1 MPAIGKSLFEG
12 VDLQCET
19 NNTAHR
25 TEEIRVDQLIVRRGQ
40 PFTLTL
46 NLTEGFN
53 KTTPLF
59 INVATGGEF
68 ATQEQGT
75 MYLLAVPDLV
85 EQSPE
90 AKAVWKVELDA
101 KSSTQ
106 TGNLIL
112 TFTPPADAPI
122 GLYKMVASYKD
133 EKMSLAELTVLFNPW
148 CAEDSVFLDDE
159 KKRQEYVMN
168 EHGKIFIGSADF
180 IFSRDWDYGQFD
192 ESMVSICMNLLDRNL
207 KHKKDPADD
216 VAARCDPI
224 YVGRVVSAMI
234 NSEDDN
240 GVLEGQWETPY
251 DGGKAPTHWTGS
263 ISILKQWQKNEFQP
277 VKYGQCWVYAGVMCS
292 VMRLLGIP
300 CRTVTN
306 FSSACDENQNL
317 IIDKYHSED
326 GVDKRISEDSVWNF
340 HVWLEGWMRRP
351 DLSEDSRYDGWQV
364 LDPTPQGES
373 EGIYC
378 CGPAAKEAILKGDTD
393 LKYDVSFVYA
403 EVNADC
409 VDWLVKSDGSLE
421 KIEADQ
427 KRVGKKISTK
437 AVGSDEREDV
447 TDEYKYKEGTK
458 KERSAFMRACTT
470 LEDHLREK
478 NKLAAVNIL
487 AETAAGNL
495 TIIETENE
503 PRSLNEVSVKILNGT
518 TEETDAETLPP
529 PPKVTMRFEEVSKP
543 ENGQDVSLNLVLS
556 SESTADRPLSIS
568 ISIQAMKYNGKLG
581 ETIKTEKKKET
592 LLPEKELS
600 IPILVPFSVYREP
613 MLDFDSMK
621 ISALV
626 KDIENPDH
634 PYLAEDNVVLLD
646 PPITITISGDVR
658 LNIPTEAEVVFKNP
672 VNETLKDCSLTV
684 SGSGLWRDEYFVKL
698 GDMLPSTQFRVK
710 LPVHPYKVGQKTAM
724 VDFDSSV
731 FRDIKASS
739 TVTVKK

>member
-1 MPAIGKSLFEG
+1 MTKEKKSLFEG

-25 TEEIRVDQLIVRRGQ
+25 THVIRVDQLIVRRGQ

-53 KTTPLF
+53 ETTPLF
-59 INVATGGEF
+59 INIATGGEF
-68 ATQEQGT
+68 ATQRQGT
-75 MYLLAVPDLV
+75 LCLLMVPDLV
-85 EQSPE
+85 AQSPE
-90 AKAVWKVELDA
+90 AKAVWKVELDV

-122 GLYKMVASYKD
+122 GLYKMVANYKD
-133 EKMSLAELTVLFNPW
+133 EKMLLAEPTVLFNPW
-148 CAEDSVFLDDE
+148 CAEDWVFLDDE

-168 EHGKIFIGSADF
+168 EHGQIFIGSVDF
-180 IFSRDWDYGQFD
+180 IFPGDWDYGQFD
-192 ESMVSICMNLLDRNL
+192 ESMVSICMKLLDLNH
-207 KHKKDPADD
+207 KHEKDPADD
-216 VAARCDPI
+216 VSARCNPI
-224 YVGRVVSAMI
+224 YVSRVVSAMV
-234 NSEDDN
+234 NSNDDH
-240 GVLEGQWETPY
+240 GVVEGQWGAPY
-251 DGGKAPTHWTGS
+251 DGGKAPSHWTGS
-263 ISILKQWQKNEFQP
+263 FPILNQWQKNEYHP

-306 FSSACDENQNL
+306 FSSAHDTDENL
-317 IIDKYHSED
+317 TIDRFHSED
-326 GVDKRISEDSVWNF
+326 GLDMEFAMDSIWNF
-340 HVWLEGWMRRP
+340 HVWTEGWMRRP

-364 LDPTPQGES
+364 LDPTPQETS
-373 EGIYC
+373 DGIYC

-393 LKYDVSFVYA
+393 LKYDVPFVYA

-409 VDWLVKSDGSLE
+409 VDWLVRADGSLE
-421 KIEADQ
+421 KIEADP
-427 KRVGKKISTK
+427 KKVGQCISTK
-437 AVGSDEREDV
+437 AVGSDEREDL

-458 KERSAFMRACTT
+458 KERFVFMRACITHYNHLMKQNKVFEAHL
-470 LEDHLREK
+470 LE
-478 NKLAAVNIL
+478 
-487 AETAAGNL
+487 ETAAGNL
-495 TIIETENE
+495 TIIETESE
-503 PRSLNEVSVKILNGT
+503 PSSLNEASVELPNGT

-568 ISIQAMKYNGKLG
+568 ICVQAMKYNGKLG

-613 MLDFDSMK
+613 MLDFDSMRV
-621 ISALV
+621 SAVV
-626 KDIENPDH
+626 KDIENSDH
-634 PYLAEDNVVLLD
+634 PYLAEDDVVLLD

-658 LNIPTEAEVVFKNP
+658 LNIPTEAEVLFRNP

-684 SGSGLWRDEYFVKL
+684 SGSGLWRDEHEFKL

-710 LPVHPYKVGQKTAM
+710 LPFHPYKVGQKTAM

-731 FRDIKASS
+731 FRDIKASC